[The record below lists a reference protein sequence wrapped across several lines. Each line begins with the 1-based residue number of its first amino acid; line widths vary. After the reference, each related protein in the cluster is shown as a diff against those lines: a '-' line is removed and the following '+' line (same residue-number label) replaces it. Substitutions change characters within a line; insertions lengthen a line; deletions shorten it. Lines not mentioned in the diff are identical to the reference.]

1 MITTLAH
8 IIAVLAFAGLI
19 ALCLALDKRRHRYFR
34 DWQDER
40 ANAAWWRALAAEHG
54 KGQP

>member
-1 MITTLAH
+1 MTTLAH
-8 IIAVLAFAGLI
+8 IIAVAAFAGLV
-19 ALCLALDKRRHRYFR
+19 ALCLALDKRRHQYFR

-54 KGQP
+54 KGRP